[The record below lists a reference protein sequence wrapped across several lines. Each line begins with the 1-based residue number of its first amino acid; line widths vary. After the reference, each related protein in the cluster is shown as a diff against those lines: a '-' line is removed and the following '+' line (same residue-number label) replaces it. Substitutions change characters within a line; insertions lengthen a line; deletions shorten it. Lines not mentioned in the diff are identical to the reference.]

1 MIFSSWL
8 FAAFFLVVFTAYW
21 SLRTRTSRHI
31 LLLVASY
38 IFYMTWNPWLVTLI
52 VGSTLLD
59 YSVALGL
66 EKLPTQRHRKL
77 LLTASILGNLGILVL
92 FKYADFFIVSL
103 RTMLESAGIHTN
115 LSTLSLI
122 LPVGISFYTFQTLS
136 YTIDVYRREI
146 PATRSLIDFAL
157 FVAFFPQLVA
167 GPIVRASDFLPQ
179 LATVKRFNWDRLS
192 SATVL
197 FLIGLTKKVL
207 IADNLATLVDP
218 VFAQPERYVT
228 RDLWI
233 AMFCYGGQ
241 IFCDFSG
248 YTDMAIAVARAMGF
262 DLCENFRSP
271 YLATSLPDF
280 WRRWHISLSTWLR
293 DYLYIPL
300 GGSRFSRWLT
310 YRNLMIT
317 MLLGGLWHGASWT
330 FVVWGAIHG
339 LALAVTKRINEL
351 RSATRVDSESVDSE
365 SADSASVKPPSVEL
379 VSVEPANSRLGV
391 AQANSLSRVAQ
402 ANSLST
408 ARNSPL
414 SPSNAHPLIHFGTT
428 ALGWL
433 TTLLIVHFAWVFF
446 RCQPMIDPITETLE
460 PTSAALAR
468 AGYFLKHL
476 FIPATVAE
484 PMWLMNKAPMLLL
497 LGLMMALQLY
507 DESTRRG
514 RNRLTLHAPLAG
526 VGYALWIIALLVLA
540 PTDIATFIYFQF

>member
-8 FAAFFLVVFTAYW
+8 FASFFLVVFTAYW
-21 SLRTRTSRHI
+21 ALRTRTSRHI

-38 IFYMTWNPWLVTLI
+38 LFYMTWNPWLVALI
-52 VGSTLLD
+52 IGSTILD
-59 YSVALGL
+59 YAVAVALDR
-66 EKLPTQRHRKL
+66 LPTPRHRKL
-77 LLTASILGNLGILVL
+77 LLTASIVGNLGILAL

-103 RTMLESAGIHTN
+103 RTMLETAGIHTN

-136 YTIDVYRREI
+136 YTIDVYRRQI

-179 LATVKRFNWDRLS
+179 LDSIKRFNWDRLS

-218 VFAQPERYVT
+218 VFAQPERYVS

-351 RSATRVDSESVDSE
+351 QGSTNHSPTGATDSLP
-365 SADSASVKPPSVEL
+365 ASASV
-379 VSVEPANSRLGV
+379 ATGAHRLI
-391 AQANSLSRVAQ
+391 Q
-402 ANSLST
+402 
-408 ARNSPL
+408 
-414 SPSNAHPLIHFGTT
+414 FGTT
-428 ALGWL
+428 AFGWL

-446 RCQPMIDPITETLE
+446 RCQPMLDPLSETLE

-468 AGYFLKHL
+468 AGYYLKHL

-514 RNRLTLHAPLAG
+514 RGRLTLHAPIAG

-540 PTDIATFIYFQF
+540 PTDIAAFIYFQF